1 MELKMEI
8 LIPIAFFGMI
18 ISLVVVPIWLKERTK
33 QSAHRLISQALEK
46 GQTLDPALM
55 QKLTEGAGAV
65 QQQDRPRRTLGNG
78 VVLLALA
85 GAFAGASFFS
95 GDFDPTGHAMGGMMT
110 TALILGA
117 LGAAFTLLAIVDY
130 ASKKKSD
137 AA

>member
-1 MELKMEI
+1 MEAI
-8 LIPIAFFGMI
+8 FIPISFFGMI
-18 ISLVVVPIWLKERTK
+18 IAIVVVPIWLKERTK
-33 QSAHRLISQALEK
+33 QSAHQLISKALEK

-55 QKLTEGAGAV
+55 QKLTEGAHA
-65 QQQDRPRRTLGNG
+65 QQQDRPRKTLGSG
-78 VVLLALA
+78 VILLALA
-85 GAFAGASFFS
+85 GAFAGASYFS

-110 TALILGA
+110 IALILGA